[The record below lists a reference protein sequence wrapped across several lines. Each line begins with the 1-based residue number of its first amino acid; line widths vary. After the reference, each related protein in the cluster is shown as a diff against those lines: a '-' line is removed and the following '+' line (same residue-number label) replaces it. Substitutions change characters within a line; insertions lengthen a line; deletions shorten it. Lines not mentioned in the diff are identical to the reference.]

1 MLGFMHHLNE
11 QRKLK
16 MGGTCLVLRMPEE
29 RARFQSLGGA
39 EVMKVALGGLGLLPS
54 VKVLVNPTSTFLTC
68 SSQVFRVSGAVP
80 WSVTLYAIEMVL
92 EHGASG
98 SGHFW

>member
-11 QRKLK
+11 QRKIM
-16 MGGTCLVLRMPEE
+16 MGGMGLVQIMPEE
-29 RARFQSLGGA
+29 RAWFQSLGGA

-54 VKVLVNPTSTFLTC
+54 VEVLLHSTYAILTC
-68 SSQVFRVSGAVP
+68 SSRVFRVSGAVP
-80 WSVTLYAIEMVL
+80 WSMTLYTIKMVL
-92 EHGASG
+92 EHGMSG

>member
-11 QRKLK
+11 QRKIM
-16 MGGTCLVLRMPEE
+16 MGGMGLVPRMPEE

-39 EVMKVALGGLGLLPS
+39 EVVKVVLRGLGLLPS
-54 VKVLVNPTSTFLTC
+54 VEILLHPTSAILTC
-68 SSQVFRVSGAVP
+68 SSQVFRVSRAVP
-80 WSVTLYAIEMVL
+80 WSLTLYAIEMVL